1 MLTHPP
7 RAFPWETD
15 LPWAPTTLK
24 ESDVPRPEPAAR
36 ARPCLNKECGRK
48 YQPRCWNQRFCQ
60 EPECQRQVDRWRAAL
75 RQAKRRR
82 DAKVQ
87 AQHAE
92 AERVRRQQAKAA
104 SQAVPK
110 PDVTPARGHAA
121 KIFFPSVMQPTR
133 LPRTPRE
140 LAPQFRTLLLSRLP
154 ASCSQCPGS

>member
-1 MLTHPP
+1 MGTHHVKGKRRTKA
-7 RAFPWETD
+7 RAR
-15 LPWAPTTLK
+15 
-24 ESDVPRPEPAAR
+24 RPR

-121 KIFFPSVMQPTR
+121 KIFFPFRYATDQAATN
-133 LPRTPRE
+133 TP
-140 LAPQFRTLLLSRLP
+140 
-154 ASCSQCPGS
+154 